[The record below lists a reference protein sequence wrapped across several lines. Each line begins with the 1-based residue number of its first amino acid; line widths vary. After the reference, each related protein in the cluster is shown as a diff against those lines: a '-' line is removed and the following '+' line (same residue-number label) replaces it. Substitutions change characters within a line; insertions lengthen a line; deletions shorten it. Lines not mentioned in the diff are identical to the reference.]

1 MISQDER
8 IAKMSFASVYP
19 HYLEKIRKKG
29 RTQEELLVIIA
40 WLTGFD
46 SSTIQLMIDKKVSFQ
61 EFFQKASLNK
71 DAILIKGVICGYR
84 VEEIKNELTQKVRY
98 LDKIVDEL
106 AKGKSV
112 DKIINR
118 KLRN

>member
-1 MISQDER
+1 MMNQDQR

-19 HYLEKIRKKG
+19 HYLEKIKKKG
-29 RTQEELLVIIA
+29 RTQEELLEIIT

-46 SSTIQLMIDKKVSFQ
+46 SSIVQLMIDKKVSFE
-61 EFFQKASLNK
+61 EFFQRASLNK
-71 DAILIKGVICGYR
+71 DAMHIKGVICGYR

-106 AKGKSV
+106 AKGKTV

-118 KLRN
+118 NPR

>member
-1 MISQDER
+1 MMNQDQR

-19 HYLEKIRKKG
+19 HYLEKIKKKG
-29 RTQEELLVIIA
+29 RTQEELLEIIT

-46 SSTIQLMIDKKVSFQ
+46 SSIIQLMIDKKVSFE
-61 EFFQKASLNK
+61 EFFQRASLNK
-71 DAILIKGVICGYR
+71 DAMRIKGVICGYR
-84 VEEIKNELTQKVRY
+84 VEEIQNELIQKVSN

-106 AKGKSV
+106 EKGKTV

-118 KLRN
+118 KPR